1 MKAGFIISTLTLSI
15 QQTPRQKVSPKVAN
29 TIVSL
34 VEARLGME
42 RAKGDID
49 VNDPSINVEEL
60 DWFLKASGD
69 PEKRRLIFGGK
80 SLKKLAELGSTR
92 KWISWLYGVFKKTD
106 EEIQQIVQK
115 ELNRQKPSGEEA
127 RKPKWRIKIKL
138 ISESHSIRQK
148 PLNEWNKHMDF
159 IKLYPGKDNKE
170 LNIQFLLFKS
180 LHVMGLWEIAWGMSR
195 IFVVTLNMGARGFFW
210 WNLPKDIAR
219 FYEEIWDIENN
230 ASVRPEMSPRLSL
243 NWRDLHLVLDN
254 QELITTHLIF
264 YYLTTMRGTELEK
277 PLNRYAMGLSLLA
290 KSDIHLRFEINAF
303 EEFFQSLKTAFLING
318 DWDGKGESKMLLS
331 VNFQDWEL
339 TLKG

>member
-1 MKAGFIISTLTLSI
+1 
-15 QQTPRQKVSPKVAN
+15 
-29 TIVSL
+29 
-34 VEARLGME
+34 
-42 RAKGDID
+42 
-49 VNDPSINVEEL
+49 
-60 DWFLKASGD
+60 
-69 PEKRRLIFGGK
+69 
-80 SLKKLAELGSTR
+80 
-92 KWISWLYGVFKKTD
+92 
-106 EEIQQIVQK
+106 
-115 ELNRQKPSGEEA
+115 
-127 RKPKWRIKIKL
+127 
-138 ISESHSIRQK
+138 
-148 PLNEWNKHMDF
+148 MDF